1 MHLGEMMYI
10 CALGNGFATDLLD
23 KRSNIYSGRPRYI
36 SANDYLTENLTM
48 VLSHHC
54 DLYAIALTRLYFLTD
69 PPP

>member
-10 CALGNGFATDLLD
+10 CVLENGVAADLLD

-36 SANDYLTENLTM
+36 SANDYVTENMTM
-48 VLSHHC
+48 VLSQFC
-54 DLYAIALTRLYFLTD
+54 DLYAIADTRLYFLTD